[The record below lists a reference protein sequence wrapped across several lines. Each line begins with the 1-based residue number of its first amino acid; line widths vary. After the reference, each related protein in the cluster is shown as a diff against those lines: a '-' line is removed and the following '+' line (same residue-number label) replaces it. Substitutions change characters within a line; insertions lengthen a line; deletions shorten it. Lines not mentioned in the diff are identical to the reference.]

1 MAKGSDIE
9 ERLHKEVSERVEYY
23 ETHEIPEEEKLSKI
37 HYILA
42 AAVAAAG
49 LIMTIIGANS

>member
-1 MAKGSDIE
+1 MAKDNGIE
-9 ERLHKEVSERVEYY
+9 ERLHKEVSERVGYY
-23 ETHEIPEEEKLSKI
+23 ETHEAPEEEKLSKI

-42 AAVAAAG
+42 AAVAAIG